1 MSPSDDPAAPGAG
14 DWYRE
19 NEDPPVEWETREAI
33 ETLIQREAALLDEQ
47 RYEEW
52 LALYADDAHY
62 WVPSRLQQVSPRDE
76 VSLFYDDRMLMETR
90 VRRLTAA
97 IAHSETPRTR
107 TLRVVGR
114 ARINFAHGPKR
125 GYYATAKFVM
135 LEYRLNAQRL
145 YGGTSRFA
153 LRIAPDG
160 GFLIAW
166 KRVDLVNA
174 EGTHEPM
181 SVPF

>member
-1 MSPSDDPAAPGAG
+1 MSPPDADMAVRAAVNSEIR
-14 DWYRE
+14 D
-19 NEDPPVEWETREAI
+19 AI
-33 ETLIQREAALLDEQ
+33 ETLIAREAALLDER

-52 LALYADDAHY
+52 LALYADDAWY
-62 WVPSRLQQVSPRDE
+62 WVPHRPEQASPREE

-90 VRRLTAA
+90 VRRLTSA
-97 IAHSETPRTR
+97 IAHAETPRTR

-114 ARINFAHGPKR
+114 ATVAPAAEAGCDFV
-125 GYYATAKFVM
+125 ATAKFVM
-135 LEYRLNAQRL
+135 IEYRLNAQHV
-145 YGGTSRFA
+145 YGGSSRFGIRRA
-153 LRIAPDG
+153 GDG
-160 GFLIAW
+160 FAIAW

>member
-1 MSPSDDPAAPGAG
+1 MMPPDVPPVSGAA
-14 DWYRE
+14 DWLPRD
-19 NEDPPVEWETREAI
+19 EDPPVEWATREAI

-47 RYEEW
+47 RYEDW
-52 LALYADDAHY
+52 LALYADDAYY
-62 WVPSRLQQVSPRDE
+62 WVPSRPQQVSPRDE

-97 IAHSETPRTR
+97 IAHAETPRTR

-114 ARINFAHGPKR
+114 AAVGPAAEA
-125 GYYATAKFVM
+125 GCDFVATAKFVM
-135 LEYRLNAQRL
+135 IEYRLNAQRL
-145 YGGTSRFA
+145 YGGTSRFGIKRTGA
-153 LRIAPDG
+153 
-160 GFLIAW
+160 GFEIAW

-174 EGTHEPM
+174 ESVHEPM